1 MAQTLTETRPTP
13 TYAPPKISY
22 EDFLVQYDGVHAEW
36 VDGEVEL
43 MSAAVSSNHQRIG
56 NFLFRILTEFVEVYD
71 LGEVFQL
78 EFQMKL
84 ARERRGREPDLFFV
98 AKSRLDRLES
108 NFFDGPGDLVIEIIS
123 PESIERDT
131 VRKFEEYQSGGV
143 PEFWLIDPPSQQV
156 SFFQRDA
163 NGIFQLAT
171 LNADGTYHSV
181 GLPGFWLRE
190 EWLWQSPM
198 PTMSAMRKE
207 FGLP

>member
-1 MAQTLTETRPTP
+1 MSQTLTDARPDQKVTQ
-13 TYAPPKISY
+13 AKISY
-22 EDFLVQYDGVHAEW
+22 EEFLERYDGVHAEW

-56 NFLFRILTEFVEVYD
+56 NFLFRVLTEFVEVHD

-98 AKSRLDRLES
+98 AKSRLDRLKG
-108 NFFDGPGDLVIEIIS
+108 NYFDGAGDLVIEIIS
-123 PESIERDT
+123 PESIARDT
-131 VRKFEEYQSGGV
+131 VDKFGEYQSGGV
-143 PEFWLIDPPSQQV
+143 PEFWLIDPPSQQIH
-156 SFFQRDA
+156 FFQRDE
-163 NGIFQLAT
+163 NGLFQPAFSD
-171 LNADGTYHSV
+171 ADGVYYST

-198 PTMSAMRKE
+198 PPMSATRKE
-207 FGLP
+207 LGLP